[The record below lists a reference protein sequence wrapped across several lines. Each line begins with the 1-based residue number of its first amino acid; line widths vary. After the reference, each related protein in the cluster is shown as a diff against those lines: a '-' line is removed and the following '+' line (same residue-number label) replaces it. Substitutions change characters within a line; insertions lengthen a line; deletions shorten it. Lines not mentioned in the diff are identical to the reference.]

1 MASAAVL
8 TAIPKT
14 LTGIPGL
21 DEMTHG
27 GLPAGRPTLV
37 CGSAGCGKTLMG
49 MQFLVRGALDHDEPG
64 VFIAFEE
71 TAEELGA
78 NVASLNWDLDAL
90 QRDGRMVIDFVQVE
104 PSQIEETGSY
114 GLDGLFIRLGAAI
127 DAVGAKRVVI
137 DSLEVLFS
145 ALQDQANLRSE
156 LRRLFTWLKEREV
169 TAVITAERG
178 DGTLTRHG
186 LEEYVSDCVILLD
199 HRVENEVST
208 RRLRIVKYRGSR
220 HSADETPF
228 MIDDHGFRV
237 MPVGSLRLDHDASL
251 ERVSTGVPRLD
262 TMMGGDG
269 YFRGGSVLISGTPGS
284 GKTTLGASF
293 LAAGCANG
301 ERGVLFAFEESP
313 AQLTRN
319 LRSVGIDLQPHVDS
333 GLLRIQST
341 RPSAHGLE
349 AHLAMILHQIDEFDP
364 HMVVVDPI
372 SAFPDMTSNRQS
384 MLLRLIDLLKDRS
397 ITAVCTTMTI
407 REDDISDVGISSIID
422 AWISLAAVEH
432 SGERNRSIRV
442 VKARGTNHSNQVR
455 EFAISSEGVEIVDV
469 YSGSGAVV
477 MGTARQIAEAQQ
489 AEDDLRREEGI
500 EARRR
505 RLERQRIS
513 TEAQISALQ
522 LQLES
527 DEEALDLDVRAETR
541 AQQRR
546 SADAEAIK
554 VARHADSARER

>member
-1 MASAAVL
+1 MASDAAL
-8 TAIPKT
+8 TAIPKS

-49 MQFLVRGALDHDEPG
+49 MQFLVRGALEYDEPG

-71 TAEELGA
+71 TATELSA

-90 QRDGRMVIDFVQVE
+90 QRDRRLAIDFVQVE
-104 PSQIEETGSY
+104 PAQIEEAGSY

-127 DAVGAKRVVI
+127 DTVGAKRVVI

-145 ALQDQANLRSE
+145 ALQDQDNLRSE
-156 LRRLFTWLKEREV
+156 LRRLFSWLKERGV

-208 RRLRIVKYRGSR
+208 RRLRVVKYRGSS

-228 MIDDHGFRV
+228 MIDGSGFRV
-237 MPVGSLRLDHDASL
+237 MPIGSMRLEHNASL

-293 LAAGCANG
+293 LAAGCASG
-301 ERGVLFAFEESP
+301 QRGLLFAFEESP

-319 LRSVGIDLQPHVDS
+319 LRSVGIDLQPHVDA

-349 AHLAMILHQIDEFDP
+349 AHLAMILQQIDDFDP
-364 HMVVVDPI
+364 HLVVVDPI
-372 SAFPDMTSNRQS
+372 SAFSDLASNRQS
-384 MLLRLIDLLKDRS
+384 MLLRLIDLLKDRG
-397 ITAVCTTMTI
+397 ITAVCTTLTI
-407 REDDISDVGISSIID
+407 GEDDASDVGVSSIID
-422 AWISLAAVEH
+422 AWISLAAIERN
-432 SGERNRSIRV
+432 GERNRSIRV
-442 VKARGTNHSNQVR
+442 IKARGTSHSNQVR
-455 EFAISSEGVEIVDV
+455 EFVISSEGVSIIDV
-469 YSGSGAVV
+469 YSGAGSVV
-477 MGTARQIAEAQQ
+477 MGTARQVAEAQQ
-489 AEDDLRREEGI
+489 AEDDLRRSENI
-500 EARRR
+500 EAIRR
-505 RLERQRIS
+505 RLERQRSSI
-513 TEAQISALQ
+513 EAQISALQ

-527 DEEALDLDVRAETR
+527 DTEALELEARAESR
-541 AQQRR
+541 AQRR
-546 SADAEAIK
+546 READTEAIK
-554 VARHADSARER
+554 VSRRADSSGER